1 MRFPRQG
8 TVKAA
13 PSNQWRPLE
22 KSQMETDAWR
32 IQQFGVSLTAASPHT
47 VSAYLSDVNLFI
59 EWVGRQSIVT
69 PDAITKDVVRQ
80 YIGFL
85 TTMKMAK
92 RTTGRKLAA
101 LRRYFGWLARNQQIS
116 VDPTIGVRTPSD
128 TGRLPKVLTNEQL
141 GALLHTD
148 DTDQPD
154 WKIAR
159 DTAVIELLYGSGLR
173 VSELCSLDVDSIN
186 VKQLAVLVMGK
197 GGKER
202 RVPVGEPSL
211 VALKQWVALR
221 TEVVASPSTVALFVN
236 TRGTRLGTRDVRR
249 IIDARSLA
257 PTHPHALRHTFATHL
272 LDNGADLR
280 AVQELLGHADV
291 ATTQR
296 YTHVSKERLKSAY
309 GTSHPRA

>member
-1 MRFPRQG
+1 
-8 TVKAA
+8 
-13 PSNQWRPLE
+13 
-22 KSQMETDAWR
+22 METDAWR

-47 VSAYLSDVNLFI
+47 ISAYLSDVNLFI

-69 PDAITKDVVRQ
+69 PDAVSKDVVRQ

-101 LRRYFGWLARNQQIS
+101 LRRYFGWLARNQKIS

-173 VSELCSLDVDSIN
+173 VSELCSLDIDSVN
-186 VKQLAVLVMGK
+186 VKQLAVSVMGK

-221 TEVVASPSTVALFVN
+221 TEVVANSSTVALFVN
-236 TRGTRLGTRDVRR
+236 SRGTRLGTRDVRR

-257 PTHPHALRHTFATHL
+257 PTHPHALRHTYATHL

>member
-1 MRFPRQG
+1 
-8 TVKAA
+8 
-13 PSNQWRPLE
+13 
-22 KSQMETDAWR
+22 METDAWR

-69 PDAITKDVVRQ
+69 PDVVTKDVVRQ

-173 VSELCSLDVDSIN
+173 VSELCSLDIDSIN
-186 VKQLAVLVMGK
+186 VKQLAVSVMGK

-221 TEVVASPSTVALFVN
+221 TEVVANSSTVALFVN
-236 TRGTRLGTRDVRR
+236 SRGTRLGTRDVRR

-257 PTHPHALRHTFATHL
+257 PTHPHALRHTYATHL

>member
-1 MRFPRQG
+1 
-8 TVKAA
+8 
-13 PSNQWRPLE
+13 
-22 KSQMETDAWR
+22 METDAWR

-47 VSAYLSDVNLFI
+47 ISAYLSDVNLFI

-69 PDAITKDVVRQ
+69 PDAVTKDIVRQ

-101 LRRYFGWLARNQQIS
+101 LRRYFGWMVRNQQIS
-116 VDPTIGVRTPSD
+116 IDPTIGVRTPSD

-141 GALLHTD
+141 GALLQTD
-148 DTDQPD
+148 DTEQPD

-186 VKQLAVLVMGK
+186 VKQLAVSVMGK

-221 TEVVASPSTVALFVN
+221 TEVVANSSTVALFVN
-236 TRGTRLGTRDVRR
+236 SRGTRLGTRDVRR

-257 PTHPHALRHTFATHL
+257 PTHPHALRHTYATNL

>member
-1 MRFPRQG
+1 
-8 TVKAA
+8 
-13 PSNQWRPLE
+13 
-22 KSQMETDAWR
+22 METDAWR

-47 VSAYLSDVNLFI
+47 ISAYLSDVNLFI

-69 PDAITKDVVRQ
+69 PDAVTKDIVRQ

-101 LRRYFGWLARNQQIS
+101 LRRYFGWLARNQKIL

-186 VKQLAVLVMGK
+186 VKQLAVSVMGK

-221 TEVVASPSTVALFVN
+221 TEVVANSSTVALFVN
-236 TRGTRLGTRDVRR
+236 SRGTRLGTRDVRR

-257 PTHPHALRHTFATHL
+257 PTHPHALRHTYATHL

>member
-1 MRFPRQG
+1 
-8 TVKAA
+8 
-13 PSNQWRPLE
+13 
-22 KSQMETDAWR
+22 METDAWR

-47 VSAYLSDVNLFI
+47 VSAYLSDVNSFI

-69 PDAITKDVVRQ
+69 PDVVTKDVVRQ

-173 VSELCSLDVDSIN
+173 VSELCSLDIDSIN
-186 VKQLAVLVMGK
+186 VKQLAVSVMGK

-221 TEVVASPSTVALFVN
+221 SEVVTNASTVALFVN
-236 TRGTRLGTRDVRR
+236 SRGTRLGTRDVRR

-257 PTHPHALRHTFATHL
+257 PTHPHALRHTYATHL

>member
-1 MRFPRQG
+1 
-8 TVKAA
+8 
-13 PSNQWRPLE
+13 
-22 KSQMETDAWR
+22 METDAWR

-59 EWVGRQSIVT
+59 EWVGRRSIVT
-69 PDAITKDVVRQ
+69 PDVVTKDVVRQ

-173 VSELCSLDVDSIN
+173 VSELCSLDIDSIN
-186 VKQLAVLVMGK
+186 VKQLAVSVMGK

-221 TEVVASPSTVALFVN
+221 SEVVTNASTVALFVN
-236 TRGTRLGTRDVRR
+236 SRGTRLGTRDVRR

-257 PTHPHALRHTFATHL
+257 PTHPHALRHTYATHL

>member
-1 MRFPRQG
+1 
-8 TVKAA
+8 
-13 PSNQWRPLE
+13 
-22 KSQMETDAWR
+22 METDAWR

-69 PDAITKDVVRQ
+69 PDVVTKDVVRQ

-101 LRRYFGWLARNQQIS
+101 LRRYFGWLARNQKIS

-186 VKQLAVLVMGK
+186 VKQLAVSVMGK

-221 TEVVASPSTVALFVN
+221 TEVVANSSTVALFVN
-236 TRGTRLGTRDVRR
+236 SRGTRLGTRDVRR

-257 PTHPHALRHTFATHL
+257 PTHPHALRHTYATHL

>member
-1 MRFPRQG
+1 
-8 TVKAA
+8 
-13 PSNQWRPLE
+13 
-22 KSQMETDAWR
+22 METDAWR

-69 PDAITKDVVRQ
+69 PDVVTKDVVRQ

-173 VSELCSLDVDSIN
+173 VSELCSLDIDSIN
-186 VKQLAVLVMGK
+186 VKQLAVSVMGK

-221 TEVVASPSTVALFVN
+221 SEVVANASTVALFVN
-236 TRGTRLGTRDVRR
+236 SRGTRLGTRDVRR

-257 PTHPHALRHTFATHL
+257 PTHPHALRHTYATHL

>member
-1 MRFPRQG
+1 
-8 TVKAA
+8 
-13 PSNQWRPLE
+13 
-22 KSQMETDAWR
+22 METDAWR

-69 PDAITKDVVRQ
+69 PDVVTKDVVRQ

-173 VSELCSLDVDSIN
+173 VSELCSLDIDSIN
-186 VKQLAVLVMGK
+186 VKQLAVSVMGK

-221 TEVVASPSTVALFVN
+221 SEVVTNASTVALFVN
-236 TRGTRLGTRDVRR
+236 SRGNRLGTRDVRR

-257 PTHPHALRHTFATHL
+257 PTHPHALRHTYATHL

>member
-1 MRFPRQG
+1 M
-8 TVKAA
+8 
-13 PSNQWRPLE
+13 
-22 KSQMETDAWR
+22 SQMETDAWR

-47 VSAYLSDVNLFI
+47 ISAYLSDVNLFI

-69 PDAITKDVVRQ
+69 PDAVSKDVVRQ

-101 LRRYFGWLARNQQIS
+101 LRRYFGWLARNQKIS

-173 VSELCSLDVDSIN
+173 VSELCSLDIDSIN
-186 VKQLAVLVMGK
+186 VKQLAVSVMGK

-221 TEVVASPSTVALFVN
+221 MEVVANSSTVALFVN
-236 TRGTRLGTRDVRR
+236 SRGTRLGTRDVRR

-257 PTHPHALRHTFATHL
+257 PTHPHALRHTYATHL

>member
-1 MRFPRQG
+1 
-8 TVKAA
+8 
-13 PSNQWRPLE
+13 
-22 KSQMETDAWR
+22 METDAWR

-47 VSAYLSDVNLFI
+47 ISAYLSDVNLFI
-59 EWVGRQSIVT
+59 EWVGRQSILT
-69 PDAITKDVVRQ
+69 PEAVTKDIVRQ

-101 LRRYFGWLARNQQIS
+101 LRRYFGWMVRNQQIS
-116 VDPTIGVRTPSD
+116 IDPTIGVRTPSD

-141 GALLHTD
+141 GALLHTG
-148 DTDQPD
+148 DTEQPD

-186 VKQLAVLVMGK
+186 VKQLAVSVMGK

-221 TEVVASPSTVALFVN
+221 TEVVTNSSTVALFVN
-236 TRGTRLGTRDVRR
+236 SRGTRLGTRDVRR
-249 IIDARSLA
+249 IIDARSIA
-257 PTHPHALRHTFATHL
+257 PTHPHALRHTYATHL

>member
-1 MRFPRQG
+1 M
-8 TVKAA
+8 
-13 PSNQWRPLE
+13 
-22 KSQMETDAWR
+22 SQMETDAWR

-47 VSAYLSDVNLFI
+47 ISAYLSDVNLFI

-69 PDAITKDVVRQ
+69 PDAVSKDVVRQ

-101 LRRYFGWLARNQQIS
+101 LRRYFGWLARNQKIS

-173 VSELCSLDVDSIN
+173 VSELCSLDIDSVN
-186 VKQLAVLVMGK
+186 VKQLAVSVMGK

-221 TEVVASPSTVALFVN
+221 TEVVANSSTVALFVN
-236 TRGTRLGTRDVRR
+236 SRGTRLGTRDVRR

-257 PTHPHALRHTFATHL
+257 PTHPHALRHTYATHL

>member
-1 MRFPRQG
+1 
-8 TVKAA
+8 
-13 PSNQWRPLE
+13 
-22 KSQMETDAWR
+22 METDAWR

-47 VSAYLSDVNLFI
+47 ISAYLSDVNLFI

-69 PDAITKDVVRQ
+69 PDAVTKDVVRQ

-101 LRRYFGWLARNQQIS
+101 LRRYFGWLARNQKIS

-173 VSELCSLDVDSIN
+173 VSELCSLDIDSIN
-186 VKQLAVLVMGK
+186 VKQLAVSVMGK

-221 TEVVASPSTVALFVN
+221 TEVVANSSTVALFVN
-236 TRGTRLGTRDVRR
+236 SRGTRLGTRDVRR

-257 PTHPHALRHTFATHL
+257 PTHPHALRHTYATHL

>member
-1 MRFPRQG
+1 
-8 TVKAA
+8 
-13 PSNQWRPLE
+13 
-22 KSQMETDAWR
+22 METDAWR

-47 VSAYLSDVNLFI
+47 ISAYLSDVNLFI

-69 PDAITKDVVRQ
+69 PDAVTKDIVRQ

-101 LRRYFGWLARNQQIS
+101 LRRYFGWLARNQKIS

-186 VKQLAVLVMGK
+186 VKQLAVSVMGK

-221 TEVVASPSTVALFVN
+221 TEVVANSSTVALFVN
-236 TRGTRLGTRDVRR
+236 SRGTRLGTRDVRR

-257 PTHPHALRHTFATHL
+257 PTHPHALRHTYATHL

>member
-1 MRFPRQG
+1 
-8 TVKAA
+8 
-13 PSNQWRPLE
+13 
-22 KSQMETDAWR
+22 METDAWR

-47 VSAYLSDVNLFI
+47 DSAYLSDVNLFI

-69 PDAITKDVVRQ
+69 PDVVTKDVVRQ

-173 VSELCSLDVDSIN
+173 VSELCSLDIDSIN
-186 VKQLAVLVMGK
+186 VKQLAVSVMGK

-221 TEVVASPSTVALFVN
+221 SEVVTNASTVALFVN
-236 TRGTRLGTRDVRR
+236 SRGTRLGTRDVRR

-257 PTHPHALRHTFATHL
+257 PTHPHALRHTYATHL

>member
-1 MRFPRQG
+1 
-8 TVKAA
+8 
-13 PSNQWRPLE
+13 
-22 KSQMETDAWR
+22 METDAWR

-101 LRRYFGWLARNQQIS
+101 LRRYFGWLARNQQIA

-186 VKQLAVLVMGK
+186 VKQLAVSVMGK

-221 TEVVASPSTVALFVN
+221 TEVVANSSTVALFVN
-236 TRGTRLGTRDVRR
+236 SRGTRLGTRDVRR

-257 PTHPHALRHTFATHL
+257 PTHPHALRHTYATHL

>member
-1 MRFPRQG
+1 
-8 TVKAA
+8 
-13 PSNQWRPLE
+13 
-22 KSQMETDAWR
+22 METDAWR

-202 RVPVGEPSL
+202 RVPVGELSL

>member
-1 MRFPRQG
+1 
-8 TVKAA
+8 
-13 PSNQWRPLE
+13 
-22 KSQMETDAWR
+22 METDAWR

-47 VSAYLSDVNLFI
+47 ISAYLSDVNLFI
-59 EWVGRQSIVT
+59 EWVGRQSVLT
-69 PDAITKDVVRQ
+69 PDAVTKDIVRQ

-101 LRRYFGWLARNQQIS
+101 LRRYFGWMVRNQQIS
-116 VDPTIGVRTPSD
+116 IDPTIGVRTPSD

-186 VKQLAVLVMGK
+186 VKQLAVSVMGK

-221 TEVVASPSTVALFVN
+221 TEVVANSSTVALFVN
-236 TRGTRLGTRDVRR
+236 SRGTRLGTRDVRR

-257 PTHPHALRHTFATHL
+257 PTHPHALRHTYATHL

>member
-1 MRFPRQG
+1 
-8 TVKAA
+8 
-13 PSNQWRPLE
+13 
-22 KSQMETDAWR
+22 METDAWR

-69 PDAITKDVVRQ
+69 PDVVTKDVVRQ
-80 YIGFL
+80 YIGFH

-173 VSELCSLDVDSIN
+173 VSELCSLDIDSIN
-186 VKQLAVLVMGK
+186 VKQLAVSVMGK

-221 TEVVASPSTVALFVN
+221 SEVVTNASTVALFVN
-236 TRGTRLGTRDVRR
+236 SRGTRLGTRDVRR

-257 PTHPHALRHTFATHL
+257 PTHPHALRHTYATHL

>member
-1 MRFPRQG
+1 
-8 TVKAA
+8 
-13 PSNQWRPLE
+13 
-22 KSQMETDAWR
+22 METDTWR

-69 PDAITKDVVRQ
+69 PDAVSKDVVRQ

-173 VSELCSLDVDSIN
+173 VSELCSLDIDSIN
-186 VKQLAVLVMGK
+186 VKQLAVSVMGK

-221 TEVVASPSTVALFVN
+221 SEVVTNASTVALFVN
-236 TRGTRLGTRDVRR
+236 SRGTRLGTRDVRR

-257 PTHPHALRHTFATHL
+257 PTHPHALRHTYATHL